1 VLAFT
6 SAPGA
11 QSLRVNAAEVAR
23 SSATFAPGV
32 FAQMLLGGGFRN
44 YYPQAGFRGNLYAV
58 ITGKGA
64 PTAAELT
71 VLEKY
76 LGRLAGLA

>member
-11 QSLRVNAAEVAR
+11 QSLRVNATEVA
-23 SSATFAPGV
+23 SGSATFPPGV
-32 FAQMLLGGGFRN
+32 YAQMLLGGGFRN
-44 YYPQAGFRGNLYAV
+44 YYPQAGFGGNLYAV

-64 PTAAELT
+64 PAAAELA